1 MKKQQFSYSL
11 KNDLVEKSKTQKI
24 SKILNKKY
32 SPCLI
37 AVKSFLK
44 IKPFFFK
51 KFEVNKDK
59 KEYFSINIKCSQN
72 NVFCTLANVLSN
84 KIVFSCSAGKYNVS
98 ISRKSLRYNVIP
110 VLTYFF
116 QEIKQITTKAKILIV
131 IFTLPINLKKNVLS
145 FVFSQIYDKT
155 KKKTIFFVLK
165 NKKCFNGCKSKKK
178 KRKKH
183 KVMRFLKY

>member
-1 MKKQQFSYSL
+1 MKKQQFSYFL
-11 KNDLVEKSKTQKI
+11 KNDLVEKNKTQ
-24 SKILNKKY
+24 KILNKKY

-37 AVKSFLK
+37 AVKTFLK
-44 IKPFFFK
+44 TKPFFFK
-51 KFEVNKDK
+51 EFKADNNKK
-59 KEYFSINIKCSQN
+59 KYLSINIKCSQN

-84 KIVFSCSAGKYNVS
+84 KIIFSCSSGKYNVS

-116 QEIKQITTKAKILIV
+116 QEIKQITVMAKVLIV
-131 IFTLPINLKKNVLS
+131 IFTLPINLKKNVLF

-165 NKKCFNGCKSKKK
+165 DKKCFNGCKSKKK

-183 KVMRFLKY
+183 KVTRFLNV